1 MALLIVTLGTA
12 LFVGLHLVPVMPGW
26 RAALIGRIGE
36 GPYKAVFALLSLAG
50 LIGAIVAYRFTPHVA
65 LWTSPGPLRVV
76 SALVM
81 LVAVWLF
88 AGARVPWFKRIV
100 RHPMLWAIG
109 LFGIAHLLVNGEPA
123 GVVLFGGLALF
134 GFAWQPLTDRR
145 DAAVDPNEVAG
156 DPADHQF
163 LAFRGLARPHRYAHS
178 AASDH
183 RRRGVRD
190 PCAGSSLAVR
200 HASDRLTDWQVVER
214 PPSHTEVPD
223 HRRIGGIRA
232 PARLFARADRATR
245 GRLIAFLARAAEP
258 FIAPVVPW
266 WSRSGRRRGC

>member
-1 MALLIVTLGTA
+1 VALLIVILGTA

-36 GPYKAVFALLSLAG
+36 RPYKVVFALLSLAG

-65 LWTSPGPLRVV
+65 LWTSPGPLRMM
-76 SALVM
+76 SALV
-81 LVAVWLF
+81 LLAAVWLF

-145 DAAVDPNEVAG
+145 DAAVDPTRWREIRRTTSFWPFA
-156 DPADHQF
+156 AWH
-163 LAFRGLARPHRYAHS
+163 ARTDTVTLRPLII
-178 AASDH
+178 
-183 RRRGVRD
+183 G
-190 PCAGSSLAVR
+190 AVVYVILVLV
-200 HASDRLTDWQVVER
+200 HPWLLGMPV
-214 PPSHTEVPD
+214 
-223 HRRIGGIRA
+223 IG
-232 PARLFARADRATR
+232 
-245 GRLIAFLARAAEP
+245 
-258 FIAPVVPW
+258 
-266 WSRSGRRRGC
+266 